1 MDASYILHQHR
12 QLRRPPGLH
21 GAMRYFQHLV
31 ANRTYVDGD
40 TDGAGAADF
49 RLELSG
55 VQALT
60 TADIVL

>member
-1 MDASYILHQHR
+1 
-12 QLRRPPGLH
+12 
-21 GAMRYFQHLV
+21 MRYFQHLV

-40 TDGAGAADF
+40 TDGDGAADF